1 MTRRIVNSFSTSKT
15 VINDKKKKKVP
26 RKTPSRRS
34 LTPRRP
40 SSHLSS
46 PDYISPLL
54 RTPQSFG
61 SPPYHPFDTPRRA
74 ILPSTVS
81 PNPILGFSPLRS
93 SSSGRT
99 FSEEPKKKRSR
110 PGRGPAKRK
119 ANRKKKGKKK
129 PMDKNTKYVLGTL
142 ARYNR
147 EYPPTRPRSSTP
159 RRSPGVISRKK
170 HLGQLSNRLH
180 YVEPRSVLL

>member
-15 VINDKKKKKVP
+15 VINDKKKKKKAP

-46 PDYISPLL
+46 PGYLSPLL

-61 SPPYHPFDTPRRA
+61 SPPYHPYDTPRRA
-74 ILPSTVS
+74 ILPVS

-93 SSSGRT
+93 SSSSGRT
-99 FSEEPKKKRSR
+99 STPKKKRSR

-129 PMDKNTKYVLGTL
+129 PMDKKTKYVLGTL

-170 HLGQLSNRLH
+170 QLGQLSNRLH
-180 YVEPRSVLL
+180 YVEPRSVFL